1 MTYSTDDGDE
11 KITRYLSTTSMERTL
26 EEHLLRWENNI
37 KIEPKVNNVGESE
50 LVWLGF
56 ERRVAGFCESGTELS
71 CSLKSKEFPDRP
83 T

>member
-1 MTYSTDDGDE
+1 MEKISALQYQKFSLCILKDGKIKTNFISMTYSTDDGDE

-50 LVWLGF
+50 LV
-56 ERRVAGFCESGTELS
+56 
-71 CSLKSKEFPDRP
+71 
-83 T
+83 